1 MVYFNFIRASQSL
14 NQSVCFHLV
23 FCLGDKASLRLT
35 ALVIL
40 ETVYKHR
47 AHKDSW
53 QEDREQWLKN
63 EHESLVKTTKVG
75 QVVKNGVDYTLVPEF
90 SLRAL

>member
-14 NQSVCFHLV
+14 DQSVCFVLV
-23 FCLGDKASLRLT
+23 FCLGGKTSLRMA
-35 ALVIL
+35 ALVIP
-40 ETVYKHR
+40 ETVDKYCTR
-47 AHKDSW
+47 KDSW

-63 EHESLVKTTKVG
+63 EHESLVKTSKVG
-75 QVVKNGVDYTLVPEF
+75 QVVKNGVDYTLVSEF